1 MTPWYYPAI
10 GKKGFSHH
18 HNFDP
23 SQRNE
28 DTALG
33 VGVVMAKLVVLEMKL
48 ETDKQL
54 PAKPQNWN

>member
-10 GKKGFSHH
+10 EKKGFSHH

-33 VGVVMAKLVVLEMKL
+33 VVVVMEELVVLKMKL
-48 ETDKQL
+48 EPDEQL
-54 PAKPQNWN
+54 PTKPQNWN